1 MYMYD
6 EMVILTREQN
16 LEKILKELNAKDENI
31 KFTMKIENKNKLKFL
46 DAKITKDDNKIQTKV
61 YRKP

>member
-1 MYMYD
+1 MYD

>member
-31 KFTMKIENKNKLKFL
+31 KFTMKIENKNRLKFL
-46 DAKITKDDNKIQTKV
+46 YAKNNK
-61 YRKP
+61 R